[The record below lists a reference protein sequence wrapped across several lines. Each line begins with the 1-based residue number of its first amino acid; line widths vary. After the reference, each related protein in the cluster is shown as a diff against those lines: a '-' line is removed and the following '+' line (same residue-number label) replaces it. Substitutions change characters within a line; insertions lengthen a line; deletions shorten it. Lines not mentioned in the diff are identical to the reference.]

1 MIKDYVIT
9 NNEGRNNSKKMQ
21 KYSVVRNNCTVG
33 DLLHFDLRLEC
44 TLEVYGTSLSLQS
57 YA

>member
-33 DLLHFDLRLEC
+33 DLLHFDLCLEC
-44 TLEVYGTSLSLQS
+44 TLEVYGTSLSL
-57 YA
+57 